1 MPRQVVQFDEI
12 GLVTF
17 SKNHR
22 SKNIKL
28 SVKPD
33 KSVLVSYP
41 YYASKKEVLLFIAKN
56 EGWIKQQ
63 QSKMDGRK
71 TKITVDTVIQ
81 TKIYRVSFVLSE
93 KNRVNKVKNELR
105 IGVPDFESEAS
116 LAYIEKC
123 LSEIYRFEAKHL
135 LPKRLKELAEKFGFA
150 YNRVTIR
157 NNRRNWGSCSS
168 QNNISLNLQMMKLP
182 DQLIDYIL
190 LHELVHTEVK
200 DHSARFWQRLDE
212 ITENQARSL
221 AKEVQKYSTYTL

>member
-93 KNRVNKVKNELR
+93 KNRVNKVKNELG

-182 DQLIDYIL
+182 DKLIDYIL

-212 ITENQARSL
+212 ITENQARFL

>member
-17 SKNHR
+17 SKNRR

-105 IGVPDFESEAS
+105 IGVSDFESEAS

-190 LHELVHTEVK
+190 LHELVHTEIK
-200 DHSARFWQRLDE
+200 DHSARFWKRLDE